1 MQADRSHLPLKVNT
15 AGVIPPIFAS
25 SLLLMPLTVSQFAG
39 QTVAGESR
47 LGDFVLTLNQ
57 YLAHG
62 SPVYMALYGLGIVF
76 FCFFYTAVV
85 FNPEE
90 TADNLKRNGG
100 FIPGIRPGTNRSEER
115 RVGKEGV
122 STCRSWWSPY
132 QQKKKNQQNN

>member
-57 YLAHG
+57 YLSHG

-76 FCFFYTAVV
+76 FCF
-85 FNPEE
+85 
-90 TADNLKRNGG
+90 
-100 FIPGIRPGTNRSEER
+100 RSEEHTSELQSLMR
-115 RVGKEGV
+115 ISYAVFCLKN
-122 STCRSWWSPY
+122 
-132 QQKKKNQQNN
+132 KKQIILLNVN